1 MYRLVDS
8 SVEDERMIK
17 TAIVLAI
24 IGHILCGICDCLLSY
39 TPKGRLNLADIKDQ
53 DKMSAMFADMP
64 LSFPLAS
71 MIMGTFAITL
81 FGFGY
86 FALCYW
92 MKDYSGTAANI
103 MFVAT
108 VIFLVS
114 IVVHHVICGVVEW
127 GYIRLGRTD
136 EARTA
141 LLELQKKTI
150 STMAAGY
157 AGWLVL
163 LVTLFVM
170 VVQGKTG
177 LPAWGCI
184 FNTAV
189 IMLPLAPT
197 KVPAKGN
204 VAGALMFIG
213 LLFII

>member
-1 MYRLVDS
+1 
-8 SVEDERMIK
+8 MIK
-17 TAIVLAI
+17 SAIVLAI
-24 IGHILCGICDCLLSY
+24 LGHILCGISDCLLSFS
-39 TPKGRLNLADIKDQ
+39 PKGRLNLKDIKDP

-71 MIMGTFAITL
+71 MIMGTFAIIL

-86 FALCYW
+86 FALCFW

-103 MFVAT
+103 MFIAT
-108 VIFLVS
+108 VVFLVS
-114 IVVHHVICGVVEW
+114 IVVHHVLCGVVEW

-136 EARTA
+136 EARTVM
-141 LLELQKKTI
+141 LELQKKTI

-163 LVTLFVM
+163 LVTVFVM
-170 VVQGKTG
+170 VIRGMTG

-189 IMLPLAPT
+189 ISLLLAPT
-197 KVPAKGN
+197 KIPAKGN
-204 VAGALMFIG
+204 VAGAVMFIG

>member
-1 MYRLVDS
+1 
-8 SVEDERMIK
+8 MIK

-24 IGHILCGICDCLLSY
+24 IGHILCGISDCLLSY
-39 TPKGRLNLADIKDQ
+39 SPRGRLNFKDISDQ

-86 FALCYW
+86 FALCFW
-92 MKDYSGTAANI
+92 MKEYSGTAANI
-103 MFVAT
+103 MFIAT
-108 VIFLVS
+108 VVFLVS
-114 IVVHHVICGVVEW
+114 IVVHHVLCGVVEW
-127 GYIRLGRTD
+127 GYIRLGRTA

-141 LLELQKKTI
+141 MLELQKKTI

-157 AGWLVL
+157 AGWLTL

-170 VVQGKTG
+170 VVRGMTG
-177 LPAWGCI
+177 LPAWGCV

-189 IMLPLAPT
+189 IMLPIAPT
-197 KVPAKGN
+197 KIPAKGN
-204 VAGALMFIG
+204 VAGAVMFIG
-213 LLFII
+213 LLFLV